1 MAATKS
7 ANLYCLTMSTPAS
20 SHPGRSASAALT
32 SVSDK
37 VAMPVILPPARDS
50 GQDRR
55 RRASVGRDGRTI
67 PAVSSPNPGAD
78 PLAEAARRV
87 ENGEEVVLA
96 TAVRTDGAPP
106 CRPGQKLLLGPDG
119 PLAGTLGCSEFDASA
134 VDETKELLAAGEPA
148 LRTFTH
154 DLGSVEVYL
163 EPLRPRPRLVV
174 LGATPVA
181 EHLLRG
187 GAELG
192 YATVLVESRAER
204 ITPAHRAAAG
214 RIATSVTDVALGS
227 GVDAVHTD
235 HDAPDIVAELAPLLQ
250 AGVHFVGVM
259 GSGRHTA
266 PHLTALRAAGC
277 SDDDLGRLRTPVGLD
292 LGARSPAEIA
302 LSILAGLLAARTGR
316 TGG

>member
-1 MAATKS
+1 
-7 ANLYCLTMSTPAS
+7 
-20 SHPGRSASAALT
+20 
-32 SVSDK
+32 
-37 VAMPVILPPARDS
+37 
-50 GQDRR
+50 
-55 RRASVGRDGRTI
+55 
-67 PAVSSPNPGAD
+67 VSSPNPGAD

-87 ENGEEVVLA
+87 EDGEEVVLA

-134 VDETKELLAAGEPA
+134 VEETKELLAAGEPA

-163 EPLRPRPRLVV
+163 EPLRPRPRLLV

-187 GAELG
+187 GLELG

-214 RIATSVTDVALGS
+214 RVAASVADMALGS
-227 GVDAVHTD
+227 AVDAVHSD
-235 HDAPDIVAELAPLLQ
+235 HDAPDIVAELAPLLR
-250 AGVHFVGVM
+250 AGVRFVGVM
-259 GSGRHTA
+259 GSARHTA
-266 PHLTALRAAGC
+266 PHLEALRAAGC
-277 SDDDLGRLRTPVGLD
+277 SDDELARLRTPVGLD
-292 LGARSPAEIA
+292 LGARTPAEIA

-316 TGG
+316 TGGWLDRR

>member
-1 MAATKS
+1 
-7 ANLYCLTMSTPAS
+7 
-20 SHPGRSASAALT
+20 
-32 SVSDK
+32 VSRGD
-37 VAMPVILPPARDS
+37 
-50 GQDRR
+50 
-55 RRASVGRDGRTI
+55 
-67 PAVSSPNPGAD
+67 PGAD
-78 PLAEAARRV
+78 PLVEATRRL
-87 ENGEEVVLA
+87 EEGEEVVLA

-119 PLAGTLGCSEFDASA
+119 PLTGTLGCSEFDASA
-134 VDETKELLAAGEPA
+134 VAETRELLAAGEPA

-204 ITPAHRAAAG
+204 NTPAHRAAAG
-214 RIATSVTDVALGS
+214 RVATSVAGVALGP
-227 GVDAVHTD
+227 GTDAIHTD
-235 HDAPDIVAELAPLLQ
+235 HDAPDIVDELAPLLR

-259 GSGRHTA
+259 GSARHTA
-266 PHLTALRAAGC
+266 PHLAALRAAGVG
-277 SDDDLGRLRTPVGLD
+277 DDELARLRTPVGLD
-292 LGARSPAEIA
+292 LGARTPAEIA

-316 TGG
+316 TGGWLDKR

>member
-1 MAATKS
+1 
-7 ANLYCLTMSTPAS
+7 
-20 SHPGRSASAALT
+20 
-32 SVSDK
+32 
-37 VAMPVILPPARDS
+37 
-50 GQDRR
+50 
-55 RRASVGRDGRTI
+55 
-67 PAVSSPNPGAD
+67 VSSSDSGAD
-78 PLAEAARRV
+78 PLVEATRRL
-87 ENGEEVVLA
+87 EAGEDVVLA

-106 CRPGQKLLLGPDG
+106 CRPGQKLLLGPGG

-134 VDETKELLAAGEPA
+134 VEETRELLAAGEPT

-192 YATVLVESRAER
+192 YATVLVESRTER

-214 RIATSVTDVALGS
+214 RVEPSVGGLPLGS
-227 GVDAVHTD
+227 GIDAVHTD
-235 HDAPDIVAELAPLLQ
+235 HDAPDIVEELAPLLR

-259 GSGRHTA
+259 GSARHTA
-266 PHLTALRAAGC
+266 PHLAALRAAGC
-277 SDDDLGRLRTPVGLD
+277 ADEELARLRTPVGLD
-292 LGARSPAEIA
+292 LGARTPAEIA

-316 TGG
+316 TGGWLDQRSASPA

>member
-1 MAATKS
+1 
-7 ANLYCLTMSTPAS
+7 
-20 SHPGRSASAALT
+20 
-32 SVSDK
+32 V
-37 VAMPVILPPARDS
+37 RD
-50 GQDRR
+50 
-55 RRASVGRDGRTI
+55 
-67 PAVSSPNPGAD
+67 VSSPNPGGD
-78 PLAEAARRV
+78 PLIEATRRV
-87 ENGEEVVLA
+87 EAGEEVVLA

-106 CRPGQKLLLGPDG
+106 CRPGQKLLLNRDG

-134 VDETKELLAAGEPA
+134 VDETKELLAGGEPA

-192 YATVLVESRAER
+192 YATVLVESRTER
-204 ITPAHRAAAG
+204 VTPGHRAAAG
-214 RIATSVTDVALGS
+214 KVVTSVAEIPLGP
-227 GVDAVHTD
+227 GVDAIHTD

-250 AGVHFVGVM
+250 GGVRFVGVM
-259 GSGRHTA
+259 GSARHTA
-266 PHLTALRAAGC
+266 PHLEALRAAGC
-277 SDDDLGRLRTPVGLD
+277 TDDELAQLRTPVGLD
-292 LGARSPAEIA
+292 LGARTPPEIA

-316 TGG
+316 TGGWLDKR

>member
-1 MAATKS
+1 LIEAT
-7 ANLYCLTMSTPAS
+7 
-20 SHPGRSASAALT
+20 
-32 SVSDK
+32 
-37 VAMPVILPPARDS
+37 
-50 GQDRR
+50 
-55 RRASVGRDGRTI
+55 
-67 PAVSSPNPGAD
+67 
-78 PLAEAARRV
+78 RRV
-87 ENGEEVVLA
+87 EAGEEVVLA
-96 TAVRTDGAPP
+96 TAVRTDGEPP

-134 VDETKELLAAGEPA
+134 VDETKGLLAAGEPA

-192 YATVLVESRAER
+192 YATVLVEGRAER

-214 RIATSVTDVALGS
+214 RVEASVADLVLGP
-227 GVDAVHTD
+227 GVDAIHTD
-235 HDAPDIVAELAPLLQ
+235 HDAPDIVTQLGPLLQ
-250 AGVHFVGVM
+250 GGVRFVGVM
-259 GSGRHTA
+259 GSARHTA
-266 PHLTALRAAGC
+266 PHLEALRKAGC
-277 SDDDLGRLRTPVGLD
+277 TDDELAALRTPVGLD
-292 LGARSPAEIA
+292 LGARTPAEIA

-316 TGG
+316 TGGWLDKR